1 MQLGQRA
8 RDVVSLHLRTLARE
22 GRMTVTI
29 GRRELLAA
37 LGGAAA
43 AWPLAARAQQPSMPV
58 IGFLSSAAPD
68 TFAPFLVAF
77 RQGLKEAG
85 YVEGQNVTIEYR
97 WAGDRYDQFP
107 ELAAEL
113 VRRRVALIVTTAGT
127 APLAAKAATST
138 IPIVFVWGG
147 DPIKMGLVASF
158 NKPGGNVTGVNILVN
173 VLGAKRFGLLH
184 ELVPRADTMG
194 VLFNPINPNSSTEL
208 REVQE
213 AAHARGQRIEVVGAS
228 SGSDIDAAFGVM
240 VQQQVKALLVT
251 ADGFFLNQRD
261 QLIALTARNR
271 MPAIY
276 HQREFATGGGL
287 MSYGTSLA
295 DAFHQGAAM
304 AARIL
309 KGEKPA
315 DLPVLQPT
323 KFDLVINL
331 KTAGA
336 LGLTIPP
343 GVLAIAD
350 EVIE

>member
-1 MQLGQRA
+1 MA
-8 RDVVSLHLRTLARE
+8 SH
-22 GRMTVTI
+22 I
-29 GRRELLAA
+29 GRRKFLAT
-37 LGGAAA
+37 LGGAAV
-43 AWPLAARAQQPSMPV
+43 AWPLAARAQQPAMPV

-208 REVQE
+208 R
-213 AAHARGQRIEVVGAS
+213 G
-228 SGSDIDAAFGVM
+228 
-240 VQQQVKALLVT
+240 
-251 ADGFFLNQRD
+251 
-261 QLIALTARNR
+261 
-271 MPAIY
+271 
-276 HQREFATGGGL
+276 TGGG
-287 MSYGTSLA
+287 TCA
-295 DAFHQGAAM
+295 WATH
-304 AARIL
+304 
-309 KGEKPA
+309 
-315 DLPVLQPT
+315 
-323 KFDLVINL
+323 
-331 KTAGA
+331 
-336 LGLTIPP
+336 
-343 GVLAIAD
+343 
-350 EVIE
+350 